1 MKWIKYIVTRLFD
14 GLLYGMG
21 ITVCVVLGVWIAQHI
36 YIGRFLNEI
45 TYSQPGEII
54 DSSTFPD
61 DFSSVPSLPDNI
73 QMDDMDGSFRIKE
86 FDETAMLTIVE
97 HHDRVNADGT
107 KDFLGMLKNEGSDTW
122 RNMEIEVELFD
133 EAGQFL
139 GEYSTFINRLF
150 KPGDTENFQ
159 VSGSGCGSH
168 ATPEYATY
176 TIRVINA
183 LDY

>member
-14 GLLYGMG
+14 GLLYGLG
-21 ITVCVVLGVWIAQHI
+21 IMVCVMLGVWIMQ
-36 YIGRFLNEI
+36 RFYVAPMFDSME
-45 TYSQPGEII
+45 YSQEGEIFHT
-54 DSSTFPD
+54 STFPED
-61 DFSSVPSLPDNI
+61 LSIPALPDDASI
-73 QMDDMDGSFRIKE
+73 GDVEHAFRMKE

-97 HHDRVNADGT
+97 HHDRVNTDGT
-107 KDFLGMLKNEGSDTW
+107 VDFLGKLKNEGSDTW
-122 RNMEIEVELFD
+122 RNMEVEVELFD
-133 EAGQFL
+133 DAGHFL

-150 KPGDTENFQ
+150 KPGDIENFQ
-159 VSGSGCGSH
+159 VSGSGCGSR